1 MLSSLVSA
9 SDDVAAVFLLVLD
22 VCDGNDVIDE
32 GVAVEEDAAGGHVVR
47 VLATEKRRAMVAP
60 VVVGGRAFVVVQ
72 VRSHGLRTVAVQSV
86 PSLAAV
92 VAVIRA
98 VEAVEMHQECR
109 QVGPT
114 GRQQM

>member
-1 MLSSLVSA
+1 MLRSLVSA
-9 SDDVAAVFLLVLD
+9 SDDVAAVFLSVLG
-22 VCDGNDVIDE
+22 VCDVNDVIDE

-47 VLATEKRRAMVAP
+47 VLATEKRRAAVVP
-60 VVVGGRAFVVVQ
+60 VVVGDRAFAVVQ

-86 PSLAAV
+86 PGLAVA

-98 VEAVEMHQECR
+98 VEAAEIHQECR
-109 QVGPT
+109 QVAPA